1 MKVSHNRAEK
11 DKLTGEHGLLMAQHS
26 ELKAEKDKLTRENCL
41 LMAQYKELKA
51 EKDNLVQKKFSLD
64 VALGKSNTVIVG
76 LENRLDETKG
86 LAETMEVQLKLQDQQ
101 DKEEFD
107 LFDESADE
115 IEELDTEVSF
125 LKDEVA

>member
-1 MKVSHNRAEK
+1 
-11 DKLTGEHGLLMAQHS
+11 MAQHN

-51 EKDNLVQKKFSLD
+51 EKDNLAQKKFSLD

-107 LFDESADE
+107 LCDESTDE